1 MQVISQSSNSAS
13 PADLGI
19 RQACA
24 VYFKNYV
31 DKFWMKREE
40 IGSTEKFSISQ
51 VDREFIQLHLVEA
64 IVNAPP
70 SIRSQLLTCVNRIIR
85 YEFPS
90 GFQIVNEQALHLLQ
104 SSDSNAVSAGLLVT
118 LEIIKYRS
126 SSSDKNLE
134 LHLSTF
140 MPQLLRIGQQA
151 IGPLSSVQTSTPEVH
166 AILKAVAKCFFVA
179 IRYKFSKHL
188 LSNSGNF
195 VPWCTLLM
203 QILQAPI
210 PSEDLKAK
218 DSDDSFTLD
227 KTLFWKMKKWTYRA
241 QNRIASRYGCVEEA
255 KSLGKEETAFSKV
268 YSENFSEAVMNV
280 NLSVIQA
287 SMNGE
292 APLTDK
298 TCNLL
303 TEYLTVCVKGK
314 KTWKSIRP
322 HIQLIISHFLFP
334 KICFTE
340 SDEELWSDDPQEF
353 LKTVFFS
360 FDDYD
365 SINQS
370 CSGLILDIVKAR
382 KKETFPMVLSFI
394 NSVMES
400 YASQPNSITAQRQKD
415 GALYLMGNLSKVMLT
430 SQIKNDL
437 EPFLTAHVVPDL
449 LSSQKFLRLRAAWCI
464 EQFESMQ
471 WSNLDSS
478 SKMISGL
485 MKCLED
491 SELPVRAQ
499 ACVTIGSLL
508 DQDLCQQQLTP
519 HLGKIVQ
526 ITLQLTNQV
535 ELDSLS
541 YVMDRLVSMFPNE
554 LSPYAEELTIQL
566 RTSFLNLLES
576 SLTRD
581 EEHAGDIIG
590 SNDYYFNDTDK
601 MMAAVAL
608 LETLE
613 TVISQMCS
621 IPETCARVEQALI
634 PLFMVVLQRRLS
646 DILSETVSLIESI
659 TYKRKEISMEMWQM
673 FNELLKILSPDS
685 LPEFLP
691 DCSTTLENFV
701 SYGAPVLLQTPEYL
715 PKLFAIIDYTLA
727 VAEDGGYDSLSDKMA
742 AIDMIESIL
751 LYCRGHIDQVIPHVL
766 DLMGNQ
772 LLRNRKDQDEEMS
785 KTLLIRSIEVVLN
798 CLYYSASISLNHL
811 HRQGWLNVFL
821 TLWSTNLEGFKRV
834 HDHRLI
840 LLSLASIFH
849 VSIESLP
856 EEVSSSLPG
865 LLSIFLNSVQTY
877 PKALEEREKLKKEFE
892 AEELEFNSG
901 AQKQFDEQLEDEEEE
916 KDDAGVEEFDQ
927 DEDLD
932 LEDEDEEESY
942 EDDDWE
948 DSDEL
953 EEDLFFE
960 CPLDSLDYSQL
971 VRSTL
976 IDLSKKPVW
985 NQLTS
990 KLTPEQGTILQQ
1002 II

>member
-1 MQVISQSSNSAS
+1 
-13 PADLGI
+13 
-19 RQACA
+19 
-24 VYFKNYV
+24 
-31 DKFWMKREE
+31 MKRDE
-40 IGSTEKFSISQ
+40 SEKFSIAS

-64 IVNAPP
+64 VVSAPP
-70 SIRSQLLTCVNRIIR
+70 SIRSQLLTCVNRIVR
-85 YEFPS
+85 YEFPN

-104 SSDSNAVSAGLLVT
+104 SSDANAVSAGLLVT
-118 LEIIKYRS
+118 LEILKYRS

-134 LHLSTF
+134 HHLATF

-151 IGPLSSVQTSTPEVH
+151 IGSLSSIQTSTPEVH
-166 AILKAVAKCFFVA
+166 AILKTVAKCFFIA

-188 LSNSGNF
+188 LANSDNF

-203 QILQAPI
+203 QILQAPV
-210 PSEDLKAK
+210 PSDDLKAK

-227 KTLFWKMKKWTYRA
+227 KTLFWKMKKWTFRA

-292 APLTDK
+292 SPLTDK

-365 SINQS
+365 SITQS

-394 NSVMES
+394 NSIMES
-400 YASQPNSITAQRQKD
+400 YAAQPNSIAAQRQKD

-430 SQIKNDL
+430 SEIKNDL
-437 EPFLTAHVVPDL
+437 EPFLSAHVVPDL
-449 LSSQKFLRLRAAWCI
+449 MSAQKFLRLRAAWCI

-471 WSNLDSS
+471 WKNMESS

-491 SELPVRAQ
+491 AELPVRAQ

-508 DQDLCQQQLTP
+508 DQEQCQQQLTP

-526 ITLQLTNQV
+526 ITLQLTSQV

-566 RTSFLNLLES
+566 RSSFLNLLES

-590 SNDYYFNDTDK
+590 ANDYYFNDTDK

-621 IPETCARVEQALI
+621 VPETCARVEQALI
-634 PLFMVVLQRRLS
+634 PLFMVVLERRLS

-659 TYKRKEISMEMWQM
+659 TYKRKAISPEMWQV
-673 FNELLKILSPDS
+673 FAELLKVLSPDA

-701 SYGAPVLLQTPEYL
+701 SYGTPVLLQHIEYF
-715 PKLFAIIDYTLA
+715 PKLFAIIDYTMV
-727 VAEDGGYDSLSDKMA
+727 VAEDGGYDSMSDKMS
-742 AIDMIESIL
+742 AIDLIESIL
-751 LYCRGHIDQVIPHVL
+751 LYCRGHIDQIVPHVI
-766 DLMGNQ
+766 DLIGNQ
-772 LLRNRKDQDEEMS
+772 LLRKSGEDEESS
-785 KTLLIRSIEVVLN
+785 KTLTIRYIEIVLN
-798 CLYYSASISLNHL
+798 CLYYSAPMTLNHL
-811 HRQGWLNVFL
+811 NRQGWLHQFL
-821 TLWSTNLEGFKRV
+821 RLWSLNLEGFKRV
-834 HDHRLI
+834 HDLRLI
-840 LLSLASIFH
+840 LVSLASIFH
-849 VSIESLP
+849 VPIESLP
-856 EEVSSSLPG
+856 SELSSTLPG
-865 LLSIFLNSVQTY
+865 LLSIFLNSIQSY

-892 AEELEFNSG
+892 ADELEFNNPNKN
-901 AQKQFDEQLEDEEEE
+901 APEFEDEQVEDEHEVDHEIDESFEEGEEEE
-916 KDDAGVEEFDQ
+916 EESFD
-927 DEDLD
+927 
-932 LEDEDEEESY
+932 ESY
-942 EDDDWE
+942 EDDDDWE

-960 CPLDSLDYSQL
+960 SPLDSLDFSQM

-976 IDLSKKPVW
+976 IDISTKKPELIS
-985 NQLTS
+985 QLS
-990 KLTPEQGTILQQ
+990 PEQQSILQQ
-1002 II
+1002 LI

>member
-1 MQVISQSSNSAS
+1 MGV
-13 PADLGI
+13 

-31 DKFWMKREE
+31 DKFWLKRDE
-40 IGSTEKFSISQ
+40 SVSNDKFSISQ

-64 IVNAPP
+64 VVNAPP
-70 SIRSQLLTCVNRIIR
+70 SIRSQLLTCVNRLIR
-85 YEFPS
+85 YEFPN

-104 SSDSNAVSAGLLVT
+104 SSDANAVSAGLLVT
-118 LEIIKYRS
+118 LEILKYRS

-134 LHLSTF
+134 GHLSTF

-151 IGPLSSVQTSTPEVH
+151 IGPVSSVQSSTPEVH
-166 AILKAVAKCFFVA
+166 SILKTVAKCFFVA

-188 LSNSGNF
+188 LANSDNF
-195 VPWCTLLM
+195 INWCTLLM
-203 QILQAPI
+203 QILQCPV

-241 QNRIASRYGCVEEA
+241 QNRIASRYGCIEEA
-255 KSLGKEETAFSKV
+255 KSLGKEETAFSKM
-268 YSENFSEAVMNV
+268 YSEKFAEAVMNV
-280 NLSVIQA
+280 NLSVIQS

-322 HIQLIISHFLFP
+322 HIQLIITHFLFP

-365 SINQS
+365 SITQS

-382 KKETFPMVLSFI
+382 KKDTFPMVLSFI

-400 YASQPNSITAQRQKD
+400 YATQPNSIEAQRQKD

-430 SQIKNDL
+430 SEIKNDL

-449 LSSQKFLRLRAAWCI
+449 LSTQKFLRLRAAWCI
-464 EQFESMQ
+464 EQFESMK
-471 WSNLDSS
+471 WNNLESC

-508 DQDLCQQQLTP
+508 DQEICQQQLTSN
-519 HLGKIVQ
+519 LGKIVQ
-526 ITLQLTNQV
+526 ITLQLTSQV

-590 SNDYYFNDTDK
+590 SNDFYFNDTDK

-621 IPETCARVEQALI
+621 VPETCARVEQALI
-634 PLFMVVLQRRLS
+634 PLFMVVLQRQLS

-659 TYKRKEISMEMWQM
+659 TYKRKTISIEMWQV
-673 FNELLKILSPDS
+673 FNEILQILSPTA
-685 LPEFLP
+685 LPDFLP

-701 SYGAPVLLQTPEYL
+701 SYGAPVLLQNPEYL
-715 PKLFAIIDYTLA
+715 QKLFAIIDYTMA
-727 VAEDGGYDSLSDKMA
+727 VAEDGGYDSLSDKLS
-742 AIDMIESIL
+742 AIDLIESIL
-751 LYCRGHIDQVIPHVL
+751 LYCRGNIDQIITHVI
-766 DLMGNQ
+766 DLIGNQ
-772 LLRNRKDQDEEMS
+772 LLRNQDDEQS
-785 KTLLIRSIEVVLN
+785 KTLIIRCIEIILN
-798 CLYYSASISLNHL
+798 CLYYSAPLTLNHL
-811 HRQGWLNVFL
+811 HSQGWLNVFL
-821 TLWSTNLEGFKRV
+821 SIWSNNLEGFKRV
-834 HDHRLI
+834 HDLRLI
-840 LLSLASIFH
+840 LVSLASIFH

-856 EEVSSSLPG
+856 KEISTSLPD

-892 AEELEFNSG
+892 ADEIEFNST
-901 AQKQFDEQLEDEEEE
+901 AHKQFNEEFEDEE
-916 KDDAGVEEFDQ
+916 DDQNAGVDEIDLDQ
-927 DEDLD
+927 DD
-932 LEDEDEEESY
+932 DEDFNKADDDDDESY

-948 DSDEL
+948 DSDDL

-960 CPLDSLDYSQL
+960 CPLDSLDFSQL

-985 NQLTS
+985 NQMTS
-990 KLTPEQGTILQQ
+990 KLTTEQVSILQQ
-1002 II
+1002 LI